1 MDSMAT
7 LASRL
12 TTAESIALETEFG
25 APNYE
30 PLDVV
35 LTAGQ
40 GVWVHDTDGK
50 RYLDCISAYS
60 ALNQG
65 HVHPRILAAL
75 IEQAQRI
82 TLTSRAVRNDQLP
95 LLLRDLTA
103 YCGHEMAL
111 LMNTGAEAVETAIKL
126 VRRWG
131 YRVRGIAHDRARIVV
146 CTGNFHGRTT
156 TVVSASS
163 VPQYRADFGPF
174 TPGFDCVPFGDI
186 EALRAAFTEE
196 TCALLIEPIQG
207 EGGVNV
213 PPPEYLKAAMQL
225 CRERKVLFV
234 NDEIQTGFG
243 RCGSRFALEHEGLQ
257 ADVLIVGKA
266 LGGGFYPVSA
276 VLASAKLLGLFGP
289 GDHGSTFGGN
299 PLGCAVA
306 REALAV
312 IADEKLPERARELGA
327 ELMQRLQDIRHPL
340 VREVRGRGLLIGI
353 ELSIRAKLLARALL
367 AEGILAKDTQD
378 YVLRI
383 APPLVIEREH
393 LDLIVSALTRS
404 LDRLG

>member
-1 MDSMAT
+1 MAT

-40 GVWVHDTDGK
+40 GVWVYDIDGK

-75 IEQAQRI
+75 IGQAQRI

-276 VLASAKLLGLFGP
+276 VLASAKLLELFGP

-312 IADEKLPERARELGA
+312 IADEKLPERAHELGA

-353 ELSIRAKLLARALL
+353 ELSVRAKLLAKALL